1 MAELQEAAE
10 ELGLGLAAEE
20 AGKGR
25 GIRTVAVVGFGTM
38 GQGIAQTISSKG
50 MNVIVIEKTENALDR
65 GMKGL
70 ADSIDRE
77 IERWGMTN
85 SDKRAIFSRL
95 EGTVNL
101 HRIKDGDIVIEAIP
115 EDLDAKQAL
124 FNQMGTI
131 CDASVI
137 FISNTSSLS
146 ITEIAEGTNREDKI
160 IGMHFLNPVPKIPV
174 VELVRGMKTSDDT
187 FHQTENFAE
196 MLDKT
201 PVEVF
206 EYPGYITT
214 RVIIPMLNEAMH
226 AVMEGVSTPE
236 GIDTAMKLGFNLT
249 QGPLSMA
256 DMIGLDVIMSW
267 MENLFKELGESKYR
281 PCPLLRKMV
290 RAGNLGRK
298 TGRGFFVYEQ

>member
-1 MAELQEAAE
+1 MAELQQTVE
-10 ELGLGLAAEE
+10 ELGLGMAAVDE
-20 AGKGR
+20 GKSR
-25 GIRTVAVVGFGTM
+25 AIRTVAVVGFGTM
-38 GQGIAQTISSKG
+38 GQGIAQTVATKG
-50 MNVIVIEKTENALDR
+50 MNVIVIEKNESALDR

-95 EGTVNL
+95 EGTINL
-101 HRIKDGDIVIEAIP
+101 ARIKDGDMVIEAIP
-115 EDLDAKQAL
+115 EDLQEKQAL
-124 FNQMGTI
+124 FKQMAAV
-131 CDASVI
+131 CDPSVI

-146 ITEIAEGTNREDKI
+146 ITEIAEGTNREDKV

-187 FHQTENFAE
+187 FHRTEKFAE

-206 EYPGYITT
+206 ENPGYVTT

-226 AVMEGVSTPE
+226 ALMEGVSTAE
-236 GIDTAMKLGFNLT
+236 GIDTAMKLGFNLN
-249 QGPLSMA
+249 QGPLAMA
-256 DMIGLDVIMSW
+256 DMIGLDIVMSW

-298 TGRGFFVYEQ
+298 TGKGFFVYE